1 VEFEQAAA
9 IKRVTRYLLPE
20 PLVNADD
27 NKATNYRATA
37 ADIRDMAKQISLK
50 QDQSGLLQSAAEWDR
65 LAQCADK
72 VGRDTHVSTESL
84 RNK

>member
-20 PLVNADD
+20 SLVNADD

-37 ADIRDMAKQISLK
+37 VDLRDMAKQISLK
-50 QDQSGLLQSAAEWDR
+50 QDQSELLQSAVEWDR

-72 VGRDTHVSTESL
+72 VGCDSEVNPESR